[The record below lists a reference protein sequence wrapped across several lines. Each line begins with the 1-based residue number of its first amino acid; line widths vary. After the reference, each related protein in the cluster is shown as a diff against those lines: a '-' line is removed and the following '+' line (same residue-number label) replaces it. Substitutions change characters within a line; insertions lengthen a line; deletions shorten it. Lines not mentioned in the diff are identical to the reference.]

1 LLADELQII
10 ESAGAARGNKNRN
23 AVFTP
28 PAFHP
33 KALRLRICTWQVF
46 WLVSCLLP
54 SHPTRGGTV
63 AKCKP
68 FAYRAG
74 RYAWNSQLRG

>member
-1 LLADELQII
+1 MHLLKPDERKII
-10 ESAGAARGNKNRN
+10 KAKECSQRDINRK

-33 KALRLRICTWQVF
+33 KALRFIICIWQVF

-54 SHPTRGGTV
+54 SHPACGGTV
-63 AKCKP
+63 A
-68 FAYRAG
+68 AV
-74 RYAWNSQLRG
+74 